1 MIYRYMFLLCLLISG
16 FMGTPGHA
24 SDKQSVPTN
33 SANGVLYGQFMVND
47 RTPLA
52 NGRLFLYNDESGPS
66 APNAI
71 MRVPDN
77 ITTLDN
83 NGRFDFELPPGTYR
97 LSASKMPES
106 GPMGPPLEGEPVYFK
121 MDSAGAE
128 VAFTVTSG
136 KKTNAGVISTSRP
149 MIRNYKGKT
158 LIQGQVLDASDSP
171 VKGAVIYAYLDPG
184 IVDKAYHVS
193 EKTAADGK
201 FVLSVNR
208 GGTYYL
214 RVRGEYG
221 GGIPKEGEII
231 DVTVPTALTPV
242 TVNDGETLTGV
253 IIRVKLQPQR
263 GPLFQ
268 DTPKK

>member
-1 MIYRYMFLLCLLISG
+1 MNRYMLLFCLLIIGLTSVL
-16 FMGTPGHA
+16 GHA
-24 SDKQSVPTN
+24 SDKQSIPTG
-33 SANGVLYGQFMVND
+33 SANGVLYGQFMIND
-47 RTPLA
+47 STPLA
-52 NGRLFLYNDESGPS
+52 HGRLFLYNEAAGPS
-66 APNAI
+66 VPNAI
-71 MRVPDN
+71 ARVPDN
-77 ITTLDN
+77 ITLLDN
-83 NGRFDFELPPGTYR
+83 NGRFNFELPPGTYR
-97 LSASKMPES
+97 LSASKMPDS

-121 MDSAGAE
+121 VDSSGAE

-158 LIQGQVLDASDSP
+158 LIQGQVIDASGSP

-201 FVLSVNR
+201 FVLSVNK
-208 GGTYYL
+208 GGAYYL

-231 DVTVPTALTPV
+231 DITAPTALTPI
-242 TVNDGETLTGV
+242 TVNNGETLSGV

-268 DTPKK
+268 DTPKQ